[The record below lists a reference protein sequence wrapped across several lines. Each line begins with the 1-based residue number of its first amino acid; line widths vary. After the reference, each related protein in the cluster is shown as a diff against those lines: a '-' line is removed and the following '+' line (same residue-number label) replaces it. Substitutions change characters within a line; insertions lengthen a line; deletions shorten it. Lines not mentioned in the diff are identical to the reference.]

1 MRDQNNIVDW
11 TLGEKLA
18 NGNRALAK
26 ELFDMLLETLPQH
39 KQEIQTAY
47 DKKNFTQLAQAV
59 HKLHGATCYV
69 GTVRL
74 KQATEDLEHA
84 AKQNQTDQIDIF
96 YKKFCKELELV
107 MNYQ

>member
-74 KQATEDLEHA
+74 KQATEDLEHG
-84 AKQNQTDQIDIF
+84 AKQIQTDQFDIF
-96 YKKFCKELELV
+96 Y
-107 MNYQ
+107 

>member
-47 DKKNFTQLAQAV
+47 DKKILLNSRKPFTNYMAPPV
-59 HKLHGATCYV
+59 T
-69 GTVRL
+69 
-74 KQATEDLEHA
+74 
-84 AKQNQTDQIDIF
+84 
-96 YKKFCKELELV
+96 LV
-107 MNYQ
+107 PFD